1 MVVYLRVMLSELS
14 SFKYVE
20 WIFKHTTV
28 NTLGDMYFSGKLK
41 GARSLMQREAFLM
54 FILVLFSFKSLG

>member
-1 MVVYLRVMLSELS
+1 MLSELS

-28 NTLGDMYFSGKLK
+28 NTLGDMYFSGELK

-54 FILVLFSFKSLG
+54 FILVYIFI